1 MSPAHQSVALD
12 KMHVA
17 VKQME
22 EQLEAVAVLPQE
34 TLEDLKSSVDDV
46 RFRLWGLL
54 MAVNSKDY
62 KAFSE
67 RFRLRRTA
75 EICKGILD
83 DAVAGRLNLKH
94 AEAGELGVAA
104 RELGRHIAAAHTT

>member
-1 MSPAHQSVALD
+1 MAPTTSSAALNRIHD
-12 KMHVA
+12 A
-17 VKQME
+17 VREMTQ
-22 EQLEAVAVLPQE
+22 QLEAVSAMPQE

-67 RFRLRRTA
+67 RFRLRRMA
-75 EICKGILD
+75 EICQGILD
-83 DAVAGRLNLKH
+83 DADAGRMSLTH
-94 AEAGELGVAA
+94 TEAGPLGVVA
-104 RELGRHIAAAHTT
+104 RELGRRITEAHTR